1 MTEPAG
7 QRITIVGDG
16 ATGTLFGAIAANN
29 GHSAILWG
37 RRAEHIAVLS
47 RDGDNKRYLPGF
59 PIPPQLQLTADDSA
73 AFIGCKFI
81 LCAVPTQFI
90 RETLKRLAAHVPA
103 GIPVISLAK
112 GIENSTLLRP
122 TEIIEQVWGP
132 RPTVA
137 IAGPA
142 IAGEIASGLPASIV
156 AATTDAVL
164 AQRTQDILSAANLR
178 IYTNDDVIGVEL
190 AGATKNI
197 IAVAAGILD
206 GIHAGINAKA
216 SLLTRGLV
224 EISRLG
230 AAMGAKPLTF
240 SGLAGLG
247 DLATTCFSPGSRN
260 RSFGQFIGQGFSR
273 TEAIEKLS
281 GIAEGVAT
289 TQSVVELARKHHVDM
304 PITRCL
310 HAVLFEGKKPAE
322 GIAEL
327 MSRRQC
333 NELQTAPLSTSSSTG
348 GCA

>member
-1 MTEPAG
+1 MTPSTA
-7 QRITIVGDG
+7 QRMTIIGDG
-16 ATGTLFGAIAANN
+16 ATGTLFGSIAARN
-29 GHSAILWG
+29 GLHATLWG
-37 RRAEHIAVLS
+37 RRAEHIAELANRHENVT
-47 RDGDNKRYLPGF
+47 YLPGF
-59 PIPPQLQLTADDSA
+59 SIPPQLQLTSDDSS
-73 AFIGCKFI
+73 AFSGCQVI
-81 LCAVPTQFI
+81 ICAVPTQFI
-90 RETLKRLAAHVPA
+90 RPTLQRLAPYIPA
-103 GIPVISLAK
+103 GIPVLSLAK
-112 GIENSTLLRP
+112 GIENTTLLRP
-122 TEIIEQVWGP
+122 TEIIEQILGL

-142 IAGEIASGLPASIV
+142 IAGEIASGHPATIV
-156 AATTDAVL
+156 AATLDPEL
-164 AQRTQDILSAANLR
+164 AQQTQQMLSTSFLR

-206 GIHAGINAKA
+206 GIQAGVNAKA

-230 AAMGAKPLTF
+230 AAMGAKLLTF

-260 RSFGQFIGQGFSR
+260 RTFGQWIGQGL
-273 TEAIEKLS
+273 TCQEAMRKLS

-289 TQSVVELARKHHVDM
+289 TESVVELARRYNVDM

-310 HAVLFEGKKPAE
+310 HAVLFEGKKPAD

-327 MSRRQC
+327 MSRRQRE
-333 NELQTAPLSTSSSTG
+333 ELQAVNTPTTSSG

>member
-1 MTEPAG
+1 MTETAD
-7 QRITIVGDG
+7 QRITIIGDG

-29 GHSAILWG
+29 GHFATLWG
-37 RRAEHIAVLS
+37 RRAEHIAAL
-47 RDGDNKRYLPGF
+47 RRERENRLYLPGF
-59 PIPPQLQLTADDSA
+59 SIPQPLQLTADDSV
-73 AFIGCKFI
+73 AFINCQLI

-90 RETLKRLAAHVPA
+90 RATLKRLAAHVPA
-103 GIPVISLAK
+103 GVPVISLAK
-112 GIENSTLLRP
+112 GIENTTLLRP

-132 RPTVA
+132 RPTAA

-156 AATTDAVL
+156 AATTDTTL

-260 RSFGQFIGQGFSR
+260 RSFGQFIGQGLTR
-273 TEAIEKLS
+273 LQAMEKLS

-289 TQSVVELARKHHVDM
+289 TQSVVELARKYEVDM

-333 NELQTAPLSTSSSTG
+333 HELQAAANSTSSSN
-348 GCA
+348 GCT

>member
-1 MTEPAG
+1 MTQTAA
-7 QRITIVGDG
+7 QRMAIIGDG
-16 ATGTLFGAIAANN
+16 ATGTLFGSIAAHN
-29 GHSAILWG
+29 GLHATLWG
-37 RRAEHIAVLS
+37 RRAEHIAELADRRENVT
-47 RDGDNKRYLPGF
+47 YLPGF
-59 PIPPQLQLTADDSA
+59 PIPRELQLTSDDSS
-73 AFIGCKFI
+73 AFSGCQFI
-81 LCAVPTQFI
+81 ICAVPTQFI
-90 RETLKRLAAHVPA
+90 RATLQRLAPYIPA

-112 GIENSTLLRP
+112 GIENNTLLRP
-122 TEIIEQVWGP
+122 TEIVEQILGV
-132 RPTVA
+132 RPIVA

-142 IAGEIASGLPASIV
+142 IAGEIASGHPATIV
-156 AATTDAVL
+156 AATHDPSL
-164 AQRTQDILSAANLR
+164 AQRTQQMLSTSNLR

-206 GIHAGINAKA
+206 GIHAGVNAKA

-260 RSFGQFIGQGFSR
+260 RSFGQWIGQGLSR
-273 TEAIEKLS
+273 QAAMEKLS

-289 TQSVVELARKHHVDM
+289 TRSVVELACRYNIDM

-327 MSRRQC
+327 MSRRQRD
-333 NELQTAPLSTSSSTG
+333 ELQPGSTPAASTG
-348 GCA
+348 DCT

>member
-273 TEAIEKLS
+273 AEAIEKLS

>member
-1 MTEPAG
+1 MIEPAG
-7 QRITIVGDG
+7 HRITIIGDG

-29 GHSAILWG
+29 GHLATLWG
-37 RRAEHIAVLS
+37 RRAEHVAAL
-47 RDGDNKRYLPGF
+47 RQERENRLYLPGF
-59 PIPPQLQLTADDSA
+59 SIPQQLQLTADDSV
-73 AFIGCKFI
+73 AFINCQLI

-90 RETLKRLAAHVPA
+90 RATLKRLAAHVPA

-112 GIENSTLLRP
+112 GIENNTLLRP

-156 AATTDAVL
+156 AATTDSAL

-178 IYTNDDVIGVEL
+178 VYTNDDVIGVAL

-247 DLATTCFSPGSRN
+247 DLATTCFSPSSRN
-260 RSFGQFIGQGFSR
+260 RSFGQYIGEGFSR
-273 TEAIEKLS
+273 REALEKFS

-289 TQSVVELARKHHVDM
+289 TQSVVELARKYNVDM

-333 NELQTAPLSTSSSTG
+333 NELQPVATVTSSSG

>member
-1 MTEPAG
+1 MTELAL
-7 QRITIVGDG
+7 QRVTIIGDG
-16 ATGTLFGAIAANN
+16 ATGTLFGAVTAGN
-29 GHSAILWG
+29 GHLSTLWG
-37 RRAEHIAVLS
+37 RRSEHIAALC
-47 RDGDNKRYLPGF
+47 RERENKLYLPGF
-59 PIPPQLQLTADDSA
+59 PIPQQLQLTADDSA
-73 AFIGCKFI
+73 AFIGCQLI

-90 RETLKRLAAHVPA
+90 RATLKRLARHIPA

-112 GIENSTLLRP
+112 GIENTTLLRP

-156 AATTDAVL
+156 AATTDATL
-164 AQRTQDILSAANLR
+164 AQRTQDILSAPNLR

-260 RSFGQFIGQGFSR
+260 RSFGQFIGQGFSS
-273 TEAIEKLS
+273 AQAMEKLT

-289 TQSVVELARKHHVDM
+289 TQSVVELARKYEVDM

-333 NELQTAPLSTSSSTG
+333 NELQPAAASTSSG
-348 GCA
+348 NGCT

>member
-1 MTEPAG
+1 MTEPAE
-7 QRITIVGDG
+7 QRITIIGDG
-16 ATGTLFGAIAANN
+16 ATGTLFGTIAAHN
-29 GHSAILWG
+29 GHSSTLWG
-37 RRAEHIAVLS
+37 RRAEHIAALTQG
-47 RDGDNKRYLPGF
+47 RENKLYLPGF
-59 PIPPQLQLTADDSA
+59 PIPQQLQLTADDSE
-73 AFIGCKFI
+73 AFVGCNLI

-90 RETLKRLAAHVPA
+90 RATLMRLAAHVPA

-112 GIENSTLLRP
+112 GIENTTLLRP
-122 TEIIEQVWGP
+122 TEIIEQILGP

-142 IAGEIASGLPASIV
+142 IAGEIASGLPATIV
-156 AATTDAVL
+156 AATTDSTL
-164 AQRTQDILSAANLR
+164 AKRTQDILSAANLR

-273 TEAIEKLS
+273 MEATEKLS

-289 TQSVVELARKHHVDM
+289 TQSVVELARKYKVDM

-310 HAVLFEGKKPAE
+310 HSVLFEGKTPTE

-333 NELQTAPLSTSSSTG
+333 NELQPAVVSTSSTD